1 MSSTGK
7 LSIRRGDAA
16 AALLGCVLAA
26 MYIGIAAE
34 HPTPVLCT
42 QAALSLGFVP
52 ALALWRTRV
61 IPAAGALLGLLAAW
75 CLAFITATP
84 ANTGFPPYLVA
95 APMAVYS
102 LARHAPDRRLAWGA
116 LLACAA
122 AAPASPLM
130 WEVWGA
136 DDLRYRSGD
145 SLLGFLAL
153 HWALL
158 GMAFLWALH
167 QRAEQQQRER
177 EHEAARENERILIA
191 QEIHDVLAHN
201 LTLINV
207 QSSAGIIGA
216 RTNPQAAVT
225 ALGTVRDVSAEALA
239 QVRGIVAALR
249 APGAPAAAS
258 EGPATLAEIVEGF
271 RGLGLTVRADYPAD
285 LLSRLPA
292 QHALAVRRITA
303 EALTNVLRHQ
313 RAGAVVDY
321 RLSEEPPGL
330 TLTVESTGAPRSSA
344 SGPGASG
351 VPAGCGTGLVGMS
364 ERAAALGGTLR
375 AGPTERGWLVHAEL
389 PLGEPR

>member
-1 MSSTGK
+1 MK
-7 LSIRRGDAA
+7 VMRRLRLRRGDAV
-16 AALLGCVLAA
+16 AALLGCVLVA
-26 MYIGIAAE
+26 MYVSIAAA
-34 HPTPVLCT
+34 HPTPVLCA

-61 IPAAGALLGLLAAW
+61 VPAAGALLGLLAAW
-75 CLAFITATP
+75 CLAFIVATP

-102 LARHAPDRRLAWGA
+102 LTRHAPDRRLAWGA

-130 WEVWGA
+130 WELRGP

-158 GMAFLWALH
+158 GVAFLWALH
-167 QRAEQQQRER
+167 RRGEQRRRER
-177 EHEAARENERILIA
+177 EHEAARKNERLLIA
-191 QEIHDVLAHN
+191 REIHDVLAHN

-216 RTNPQAAVT
+216 RTDPQAAVA

-249 APGAPAAAS
+249 APGAPAAEP

-271 RGLGLTVRADYPAD
+271 RGLGLAVRADYPAD
-285 LLSRLPA
+285 LLSHLPA

-313 RAGAVVDY
+313 RAGTTVDY
-321 RLSEEPPGL
+321 RLSEDASSL
-330 TLTVESTGAPRSSA
+330 ALTVESVGAPRSLASA
-344 SGPGASG
+344 ASTPGL
-351 VPAGCGTGLVGMS
+351 PAGCGTGLVGMR
-364 ERAAALGGTLR
+364 ERAAALGGTLH
-375 AGPTERGWLVHAEL
+375 AGPTERGWLVRAEL